1 MDSILVKLFLGEIN
15 PSEDNTVLS
24 DEGYQKAIKRQEKLT
39 KEMEKTFTP
48 EQMELLREYSTE
60 DGKVSY
66 AVAKHN
72 FMLGFRL
79 GCKLMAAA
87 LR

>member
-1 MDSILVKLFLGEIN
+1 MGNILEKLFLGEIN

-48 EQMELLREYSTE
+48 EQIELLREYSTE

-79 GCKLMAAA
+79 GCKLMAEA
-87 LR
+87 LK